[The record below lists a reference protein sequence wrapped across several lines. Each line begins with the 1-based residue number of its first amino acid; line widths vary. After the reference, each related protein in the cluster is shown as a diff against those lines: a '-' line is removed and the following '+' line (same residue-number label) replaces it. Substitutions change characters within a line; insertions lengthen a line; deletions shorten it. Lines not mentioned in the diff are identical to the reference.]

1 METTEETLY
10 DVNRLIYFSLIYSSG
25 SQRALAQYNSEVTE
39 LIQRFQA
46 QDTFRKQVEAGL
58 KAMELRLLVLED
70 GGLRLSAQR
79 AESFFAATL
88 TDYGRLLARSDL
100 KAAEILPVH
109 CAIATAFFPT
119 ELDLDAPV
127 EDLGAIVMTD
137 VIGIMRRFTQAESVI
152 EDDRSN
158 LHPKMQ
164 TVAERLRQMPE
175 DNPDRLRAGAGNS
188 WVGLVSRV
196 LEHMVETGYLLQFKE
211 TPGEIEYRPTP
222 AYQTAMRE
230 GIVYSFHAFRD
241 IVLRS
246 QLNEEPTAQDTPVKE
261 DKNVSDQ

>member
-1 METTEETLY
+1 METTEETIHA
-10 DVNRLIYFSLIYSSG
+10 VNRLIYFSLIYSSG
-25 SQRALAQYNSEVTE
+25 SQRSLSQYSSELIE

-46 QDTFRKQVEAGL
+46 QDSFRKQVEAGL

-70 GGLRLSAQR
+70 GGLRLSALR
-79 AESFFAATL
+79 ADSFFAATL

-119 ELDLDAPV
+119 ESDLDAPV
-127 EDLGAIVMTD
+127 EDLGAIIMTD
-137 VIGIMRRFTQAESVI
+137 VIDIIRRFTQAEV
-152 EDDRSN
+152 EGKNERSSSQS
-158 LHPKMQ
+158 HIQ

-175 DNPDRLRAGAGNS
+175 DNPDRLRAGSGNS

-211 TPGEIEYRPTP
+211 TSGEIEYRPTP

-230 GIVYSFHAFRD
+230 GVVYSFHAFRD
-241 IVLRS
+241 IVLHS
-246 QLNEEPTAQDTPVKE
+246 QLQEEPSTQTTTVKE
-261 DKNVSDQ
+261 DTDVSD